1 MSSFKFN
8 PNMNLN
14 RKSFRQRK
22 VDNKK
27 PMRIM
32 LQHEISEEDMLPV
45 SRAGVDVETGVE
57 KEEEEEI
64 HLVTALE
71 KRQQGIEEGYG
82 TSIGEGEPAIP
93 CPDSDANKRHL
104 FPPNWKMSHT
114 FLKFSTPILEC
125 VGCLYNMDEDDE
137 GWLSKYNKDGNNNLS
152 EDDFEE
158 IMEFFENQAKNKPH
172 LLVYTHWKTKRQQ
185 RMIRY
190 KTVAPLMF
198 ELKTA
203 DTKDEEDNPYV
214 CFRRRELKPM
224 RRTRRTETQSF
235 DKLRRIRRD
244 VHNGRE
250 IIVKVKSRERFKKQ
264 RIELNRKIFI
274 KECDIKEMRK
284 ELGIQNNVSDSQ
296 QRNKNRKISISHMDA
311 IGSLRTKSG
320 TKSSKKDKESSGI
333 HIDVTHAS
341 INAFMKFDADKL
353 SVLPPAFRSRYGRG
367 GRKRRTIDRLDVFTI
382 YRMKRPKNNNFK
394 YDSDEMEDVYSDDD
408 MDSDEIDDNSNMT
421 EWSIKF
427 HFLKDE
433 DFQSLGAFRN
443 NKVQK
448 DKQSSPR
455 QCSRDDG
462 QVGISTQNHSQNSA
476 QANIDPRVSISASQ
490 SRSNSEVRSNSEP
503 RAEGSSSRGNP
514 DTRITIDMDSSR
526 PNILPRT
533 VVDQRSVRPNYDS
546 NITSRTDPRFS
557 DLNFSRDANQ
567 SSAQI
572 SQRANPAISISI
584 TNREQH
590 LSSDVNVSRDQILN
604 TVSLTGR
611 DQRLPVE
618 QNQSSDQRL
627 LTESRPNLDPRVN
640 LSHNGHAVRTSI
652 SLNHRDATPYR
663 RPIQRN
669 VRMSEDSTNTN
680 GIAGISLVQT
690 PRMTS
695 PLQGSATGIVPT
707 NVHINGHSS
716 VIPLS
721 QITPQITTRQLSGN
735 SQANATSTINGV
747 ELTRTSSNPGIIM
760 NNTTPVLTRTPSNP
774 GMMVNSVTPGLSRTP
789 SNPGIIMNGTS
800 PRLTRTHSNSGI
812 IINTATPVIDPRR
825 LQRTPSTQEGI
836 MMNITSPLSRT
847 SSNSGMI
854 INNSVSLID
863 KISNGAALVNSGH
876 RIAIANGG
884 QPTFTNGSP
893 GAPSQQATHLNVQS
907 TRPHLNINNSR
918 GLSNEQFVHSSDQN
932 NNIQMLQRTI
942 YALRTQQPELTQ
954 TQSQDQTQNQTQ
966 SQIQISPNVSTNNQ
980 TQTNNSTMRQSIAMS
995 RGTLGTLGTLVRASN
1010 AVTPSTASANQTP
1023 IQTIIVPSVGSN
1035 GQSNSS
1041 SQQIQNNG
1049 TNNIV
1054 QTNGSSNLRQG
1065 NVQTNGSTG
1074 QILRHTM
1081 NVPIVANGYQSA
1093 VVSSAVV
1100 GNRFPLSA
1108 RYVDRDSLQQAF
1120 GILSDPSV
1128 QQVNS
1133 ATNPNIRQTNIMSP
1147 NGQNNVNSMRQS
1159 FLMSNGAVSVASN
1172 MAQINQRPI
1181 VLSNGT
1187 AFVGNNVISANGVSN
1202 LNVRQ
1207 MQANLNLR
1215 PMTQNGI
1222 RQVHSNGASSQ
1233 GLRQNIVVPTN
1244 GFMNA
1249 SPVQLSSNVSISN
1262 MRQPNIPSQA
1272 SPTRDSTNGL

>member
-71 KRQQGIEEGYG
+71 KRQQGIEEGNG
-82 TSIGEGEPAIP
+82 TSTGEGEPAIP

-104 FPPNWKMSHT
+104 FPPTWKMSHT

-137 GWLSKYNKDGNNNLS
+137 EWLTSYNKNGNNLS
-152 EDDFEE
+152 EEDFEE

-172 LLVYTHWKTKRQQ
+172 LLVYTHWKLKRQQ

-284 ELGIQNNVSDSQ
+284 ELGIQNNVISDSQ
-296 QRNKNRKISISHMDA
+296 QRNKNRKISVSHMDA
-311 IGSLRTKSG
+311 IG
-320 TKSSKKDKESSGI
+320 
-333 HIDVTHAS
+333 
-341 INAFMKFDADKL
+341 KFDADKL

-382 YRMKRPKNNNFK
+382 YRMKRPKNNKFK

-408 MDSDEIDDNSNMT
+408 MDSDEIDDSPNMT

-448 DKQSSPR
+448 DKQNSPR

-462 QVGISTQNHSQNSA
+462 QVSINNLSTQNHSQNSA
-476 QANIDPRVSISASQ
+476 QANVDPRVSISASH

-533 VVDQRSVRPNYDS
+533 VVDQRSVRSNYDS
-546 NITSRTDPRFS
+546 NIASRTDPRFS

-572 SQRANPAISISI
+572 SQRANPAISVSI
-584 TNREQH
+584 TNRDQH
-590 LSSDVNVSRDQILN
+590 LSPDVNVSRDQILN
-604 TVSLTGR
+604 TVPLTGR

-627 LTESRPNLDPRVN
+627 LTESRPNLDPRAN

-669 VRMSEDSTNTN
+669 VRISEDSTNTN

-695 PLQGSATGIVPT
+695 PLQGSATGIAPT

-735 SQANATSTINGV
+735 SQANATSAINGV

-789 SNPGIIMNGTS
+789 SNPGIIMN
-800 PRLTRTHSNSGI
+800 
-812 IINTATPVIDPRR
+812 
-825 LQRTPSTQEGI
+825 
-836 MMNITSPLSRT
+836 
-847 SSNSGMI
+847 
-854 INNSVSLID
+854 
-863 KISNGAALVNSGH
+863 
-876 RIAIANGG
+876 
-884 QPTFTNGSP
+884 
-893 GAPSQQATHLNVQS
+893 
-907 TRPHLNINNSR
+907 
-918 GLSNEQFVHSSDQN
+918 
-932 NNIQMLQRTI
+932 
-942 YALRTQQPELTQ
+942 
-954 TQSQDQTQNQTQ
+954 
-966 SQIQISPNVSTNNQ
+966 
-980 TQTNNSTMRQSIAMS
+980 
-995 RGTLGTLGTLVRASN
+995 
-1010 AVTPSTASANQTP
+1010 
-1023 IQTIIVPSVGSN
+1023 
-1035 GQSNSS
+1035 
-1041 SQQIQNNG
+1041 
-1049 TNNIV
+1049 
-1054 QTNGSSNLRQG
+1054 
-1065 NVQTNGSTG
+1065 
-1074 QILRHTM
+1074 
-1081 NVPIVANGYQSA
+1081 
-1093 VVSSAVV
+1093 
-1100 GNRFPLSA
+1100 
-1108 RYVDRDSLQQAF
+1108 
-1120 GILSDPSV
+1120 
-1128 QQVNS
+1128 
-1133 ATNPNIRQTNIMSP
+1133 
-1147 NGQNNVNSMRQS
+1147 
-1159 FLMSNGAVSVASN
+1159 
-1172 MAQINQRPI
+1172 
-1181 VLSNGT
+1181 
-1187 AFVGNNVISANGVSN
+1187 
-1202 LNVRQ
+1202 
-1207 MQANLNLR
+1207 
-1215 PMTQNGI
+1215 
-1222 RQVHSNGASSQ
+1222 
-1233 GLRQNIVVPTN
+1233 
-1244 GFMNA
+1244 
-1249 SPVQLSSNVSISN
+1249 
-1262 MRQPNIPSQA
+1262 
-1272 SPTRDSTNGL
+1272 

>member
-32 LQHEISEEDMLPV
+32 FQHEISEEDMLPV

-71 KRQQGIEEGYG
+71 KRQQGIEDGNG
-82 TSIGEGEPAIP
+82 TSTGEGEPAIP

-104 FPPNWKMSHT
+104 FPPTWKMSHT

-137 GWLSKYNKDGNNNLS
+137 KWLCEYNSKSGNNLKD
-152 EDDFEE
+152 DDFEE
-158 IMEFFENQAKNKPH
+158 IMEFFETQAKNKPH
-172 LLVYTHWKTKRQQ
+172 LLAKRQLPSWEDCNAWLPDKLLILANDAKNVYSYWKSKRHQ
-185 RMIRY
+185 RLIRY

-235 DKLRRIRRD
+235 DKLRKIRRD
-244 VHNGRE
+244 VHSGRE
-250 IIVKVKSRERFKKQ
+250 IIVKVKTRERFKKQ

-284 ELGIQNNVSDSQ
+284 ELGIQNSGASDSQ
-296 QRNKNRKISISHMDA
+296 QRNKSRKISASHMDV
-311 IGSLRTKSG
+311 ISSLRTKSG

-333 HIDVTHAS
+333 NIDVTHAS
-341 INAFMKFDADKL
+341 INVFMKFDADKL

-382 YRMKRPKNNNFK
+382 YRMKRPKNNKFK
-394 YDSDEMEDVYSDDD
+394 YDSDEMDDVYSGDD

-421 EWSIKF
+421 ECTIKF

-433 DFQSLGAFRN
+433 DFQNLGAFRN
-443 NKVQK
+443 NKIQK

-462 QVGISTQNHSQNSA
+462 QVSINNLSTQNHSQSSA
-476 QANIDPRVSISASQ
+476 QVNVDPRVSISPSQ
-490 SRSNSEVRSNSEP
+490 SRQNSEVRSNSEP

-514 DTRITIDMDSSR
+514 DTRIPIDMDSSR

-546 NITSRTDPRFS
+546 NSRTANNLRCIDPRFS
-557 DLNFSRDANQ
+557 DLNFSRDVNQ
-567 SSAQI
+567 GSAQI
-572 SQRANPAISISI
+572 SQRANSAISVSI
-584 TNREQH
+584 TNRDQH
-590 LSSDVNVSRDQILN
+590 LSSDINPSRDQILN
-604 TVSLTGR
+604 TVGR
-611 DQRLPVE
+611 DQRLSVE
-618 QNQSSDQRL
+618 QNQSNDQRV
-627 LTESRPNLDPRVN
+627 LTESRPSLN
-640 LSHNGHAVRTSI
+640 LSHNGHTVRPTI
-652 SLNHRDATPYR
+652 SLNHRDQTPYR
-663 RPIQRN
+663 RPISRN
-669 VRMSEDSTNTN
+669 VRISEESTNAN

-690 PRMTS
+690 PRITS
-695 PLQGSATGIVPT
+695 PLQGSTNGIVPN
-707 NVHINGHSS
+707 NVHINGHNP
-716 VIPLS
+716 VIQLS
-721 QITPQITTRQLSGN
+721 QMTPQITTRQLSGN
-735 SQANATSTINGV
+735 SQTNVTSAMSGV
-747 ELTRTSSNPGIIM
+747 ELTRTSSNPGIIV

-789 SNPGIIMNGTS
+789 SNSGIIMNGTS
-800 PRLTRTHSNSGI
+800 PRITRTHSNSGI

-847 SSNSGMI
+847 SSNSGLM

-863 KISNGAALVNSGH
+863 PNKISGGATLVNSGH

-893 GAPSQQATHLNVQS
+893 VAQSQQATNLNVQS
-907 TRPHLNINNSR
+907 TRPHLNLNNPR
-918 GLSNEQFVHSSDQN
+918 GLSNEQFIHPSD
-932 NNIQMLQRTI
+932 NIQMMRAI
-942 YALRTQQPELTQ
+942 YAL
-954 TQSQDQTQNQTQ
+954 
-966 SQIQISPNVSTNNQ
+966 PNS
-980 TQTNNSTMRQSIAMS
+980 STMRQLP
-995 RGTLGTLGTLVRASN
+995 RGTLGTLGTLVRANN
-1010 AVTPSTASANQTP
+1010 AVTPSTASANQTQ
-1023 IQTIIVPSVGSN
+1023 IQPIIVPSVGSN

-1054 QTNGSSNLRQG
+1054 PTNGSSNLRQG
-1065 NVQTNGSTG
+1065 NVQANASTN
-1074 QILRHTM
+1074 QILRHAM
-1081 NVPIVANGYQSA
+1081 GGVPIVANGYQSA
-1093 VVSSAVV
+1093 VVSNNNMVRT
-1100 GNRFPLSA
+1100 GFPLT
-1108 RYVDRDSLQQAF
+1108 RFDRDSLQQAF
-1120 GILSDPSV
+1120 GILSDSSL

-1133 ATNPNIRQTNIMSP
+1133 ASNPNIRQTNMMSP
-1147 NGQNNVNSMRQS
+1147 NGQNNINSMRQGL
-1159 FLMSNGAVSVASN
+1159 FMSGASNVAS
-1172 MAQINQRPI
+1172 INQRPV

-1187 AFVGNNVISANGVSN
+1187 VSAAFVGNNVISAN
-1202 LNVRQ
+1202 VRQ
-1207 MQANLNLR
+1207 MQTNLPSNVNLR
-1215 PMTQNGI
+1215 SMTQNGI
-1222 RQVHSNGASSQ
+1222 RQVHPNGASSQ

-1244 GFMNA
+1244 AFMNA
-1249 SPVQLSSNVSISN
+1249 SPVQLASNVSISN

>member
-32 LQHEISEEDMLPV
+32 FQHEISEEDMLPV

-71 KRQQGIEEGYG
+71 KRQQGIEDGNG
-82 TSIGEGEPAIP
+82 TSTGEGEPAIP

-104 FPPNWKMSHT
+104 FPPTWKMSHT

-137 GWLSKYNKDGNNNLS
+137 KWLCEYNSKSGNNLKD
-152 EDDFEE
+152 DDFEE

-172 LLVYTHWKTKRQQ
+172 LLAKRQLPSWEDCNSWLPDKLLILANDAKNVYSYWKSKRHQ
-185 RMIRY
+185 RLIRY
-190 KTVAPLMF
+190 KSVAPLMF

-250 IIVKVKSRERFKKQ
+250 IIVKVKTRERFKKQ

-284 ELGIQNNVSDSQ
+284 ELGIQNSGVSDSQ
-296 QRNKNRKISISHMDA
+296 QRNKSRKISASHMDV
-311 IGSLRTKSG
+311 ISSLRTKSG

-333 HIDVTHAS
+333 HVDVTHAS
-341 INAFMKFDADKL
+341 INSPYCPMEKPRGATFYRKFDADKL

-382 YRMKRPKNNNFK
+382 YRMKRPKNNKFK
-394 YDSDEMEDVYSDDD
+394 YDSDEMDDVYSGDD

-421 EWSIKF
+421 ECTIKF

-433 DFQSLGAFRN
+433 DFQNLGAFRN

-462 QVGISTQNHSQNSA
+462 QVSINNLSTQNHSQSSA
-476 QANIDPRVSISASQ
+476 QANVDSRVSISPSQ
-490 SRSNSEVRSNSEP
+490 SRQNSEVRSNSEP
-503 RAEGSSSRGNP
+503 RAESSSSRGNP
-514 DTRITIDMDSSR
+514 DTRIPIDMDSSR
-526 PNILPRT
+526 PTNILPRT

-546 NITSRTDPRFS
+546 NSRTDPRFS
-557 DLNFSRDANQ
+557 DLNFSRDVNQ
-567 SSAQI
+567 GSAQI
-572 SQRANPAISISI
+572 SQRANSAISVSI
-584 TNREQH
+584 TNRDQN
-590 LSSDVNVSRDQILN
+590 LSSDINPSRDQILN
-604 TVSLTGR
+604 TVGR

-618 QNQSSDQRL
+618 QNQSSDQRV
-627 LTESRPNLDPRVN
+627 LTESRPSLN
-640 LSHNGHAVRTSI
+640 LSHNGHTVRPSI
-652 SLNHRDATPYR
+652 SLNHRDQTPYR
-663 RPIQRN
+663 RPISRN
-669 VRMSEDSTNTN
+669 VRISEESTNAN
-680 GIAGISLVQT
+680 GIAGINLVQT

-695 PLQGSATGIVPT
+695 PLQGSTTGIVPT
-707 NVHINGHSS
+707 NVHINGHNP
-716 VIPLS
+716 VIQLS
-721 QITPQITTRQLSGN
+721 QMTPQITTRQLSGN
-735 SQANATSTINGV
+735 SQTNVTSAMSGV
-747 ELTRTSSNPGIIM
+747 ELTRTSSNPGIIV

-789 SNPGIIMNGTS
+789 SNSGIIMNGTS
-800 PRLTRTHSNSGI
+800 PRITRTHSNSGI

-847 SSNSGMI
+847 SSNSGLM

-863 KISNGAALVNSGH
+863 PNKISGGAALVNSGH

-893 GAPSQQATHLNVQS
+893 VAQSQQATHLNVQS
-907 TRPHLNINNSR
+907 TRPHLNLNNPR
-918 GLSNEQFVHSSDQN
+918 GLSNEQFVHSSD
-932 NNIQMLQRTI
+932 NIQMMRTI

-954 TQSQDQTQNQTQ
+954 TH
-966 SQIQISPNVSTNNQ
+966 
-980 TQTNNSTMRQSIAMS
+980 STMRQSITLP
-995 RGTLGTLGTLVRASN
+995 RGTLGALVRANS
-1010 AVTPSTASANQTP
+1010 AVTPSTASANQTQ

-1054 QTNGSSNLRQG
+1054 QTNGSSNLRQA
-1065 NVQTNGSTG
+1065 NVQANASTN
-1074 QILRHTM
+1074 QILRHAM
-1081 NVPIVANGYQSA
+1081 SVPIVANGYQ
-1093 VVSSAVV
+1093 VSNNNMVRT
-1100 GNRFPLSA
+1100 GFPLT
-1108 RYVDRDSLQQAF
+1108 RFDRDSLQQAF
-1120 GILSDPSV
+1120 GILSDSSL

-1133 ATNPNIRQTNIMSP
+1133 ASNPNIRQSNMMSP
-1147 NGQNNVNSMRQS
+1147 NGQNNINSMRQN
-1159 FLMSNGAVSVASN
+1159 FLMSNSVASN
-1172 MAQINQRPI
+1172 VASINQRPV

-1187 AFVGNNVISANGVSN
+1187 VSAAFVGNNVIST
-1202 LNVRQ
+1202 NVRQ
-1207 MQANLNLR
+1207 MPTNLSSNVNLR
-1215 PMTQNGI
+1215 SMAQNGI
-1222 RQVHSNGASSQ
+1222 RQVHPNGASSQ

-1249 SPVQLSSNVSISN
+1249 SPVQLASNVSISN